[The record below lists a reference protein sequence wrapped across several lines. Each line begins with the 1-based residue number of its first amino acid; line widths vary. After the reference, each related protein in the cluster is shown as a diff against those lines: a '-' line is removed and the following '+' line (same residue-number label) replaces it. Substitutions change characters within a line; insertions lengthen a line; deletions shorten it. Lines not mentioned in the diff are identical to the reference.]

1 MGVYIYQ
8 YRPTPVATALPKI
21 CNVIPAIIKASAT
34 VATFKRRLKSHFWPL
49 TDTIRLCPPPT
60 RDLLDV
66 VYLVN

>member
-8 YRPTPVATALPKI
+8 YTPVATALPKI
-21 CNVIPAIIKASAT
+21 CNVIPAIIKASAI

-49 TDTIRLCPPPT
+49 TDTICLCPPPT

-66 VYLVN
+66 VHLVN